1 MRVIRRRSKSMRKL
15 ITLLLVVNC
24 AYGQVYQKQ
33 PWYGLQ
39 VARVLP
45 DSVLYLPLDTARTR
59 DNISR
64 AGQVRWNRS
73 DSSLYVNSGTQW
85 IKISG
90 SGGGGSQTWE
100 QTLQQGAT
108 ATTLPIISRS
118 FLGQSLR
125 FENPANGQQVNFV
138 AGAGSVGNRT
148 LTMPIR
154 SGRLATWSPRTE
166 CVNDSLYAFDEGVR
180 YWTGTLCSG
189 GIKSAPYLG
198 ANGIEVVDSFVRLRS
213 APYGTGNAIWF
224 DSTRGSFGAGSAN
237 NVLTGVY
244 SVAIGSSTASGDN
257 SVAMGRSVASGDF
270 SVAMGSSV
278 ASRDNS
284 VAMGSSIASGGNS
297 VAMGGSV
304 ASGDFSVAMGSSVAS
319 GLGSVAMGGENTT
332 ASGEYSVAIGRAL
345 QNPNISSL
353 VIGDY
358 NDPTNNVVND
368 VVFQV
373 ARQFTNRFEVRGNGD
388 LLINNSVSSGTNY
401 VLTDVGGGVF
411 RPMPSSGGGADS
423 SVFATQFRLDTVKAN
438 RVITGS
444 DASLRSLHIT
454 GTSGAG
460 KLDLRHQASLPT
472 ATGQTTAIYANSV
485 GNLAWKNDNLHHTT
499 LATNH
504 ITADRSYRFQ
514 DKSYTVADS
523 AVVLNRTDSTLY
535 TTPHDL
541 NVKADSILSLD
552 DDGIALTTLGMSA
565 KFISANRKFY
575 QLTSSLVLTNGFYQG
590 IYFTV
595 KAPTLVTGVRWL
607 QVNTG
612 NYTAGTGFNGIG
624 LYRYNSTTDSL
635 ELVRETANEPNI
647 WQRAGSANSWQ
658 SAAFTSPVTVQPGV
672 YYIGWS
678 YNNSAQTTAP
688 TIGHS
693 QAMQTGSTNLPNG
706 KRLQFI
712 HSTTTASL
720 PSRIGWGSTS
730 TTGGLPFILIY

>member
-1 MRVIRRRSKSMRKL
+1 MRKL
-15 ITLLLVVNC
+15 IVLLFVMNV

-45 DSVLYLPLDTARTR
+45 DSVLYLPLDTARVR

-64 AGQVRWNRS
+64 AGQVRWNRA

-85 IKISG
+85 IKVSG
-90 SGGGGSQTWE
+90 SGGGGGSQTWE

-125 FENPANGQQVNFV
+125 FVNPANSNEVNFV
-138 AGAGSVGNRT
+138 MGSGSVSNRT

-154 SGRLATWSPRTE
+154 SGRLATWSQRIE
-166 CVNDSLYAFDEGVR
+166 CVNDSLFAYDEGVR
-180 YWTGTLCSG
+180 YWTGELCDDSVGTSSIIAGNQLVRNGDTLGLRSTSPGSGNALWFDPVKGSLAAGDAGNVASG
-189 GIKSAPYLG
+189 G
-198 ANGIEVVDSFVRLRS
+198 
-213 APYGTGNAIWF
+213 
-224 DSTRGSFGAGSAN
+224 
-237 NVLTGVY
+237 Y
-244 SVAIGSSTASGDN
+244 SVALGSGNISSNLASVSIGSNNLSSGDYSLSFGVNAISTGFTSISMGNDVSATGESAFSVGSGSSASGF
-257 SVAMGRSVASGDF
+257 AS
-270 SVAMGSSV
+270 A
-278 ASRDNS
+278 A
-284 VAMGSSIASGGNS
+284 IGNS
-297 VAMGGSV
+297 VS
-304 ASGDFSVAMGSSVAS
+304 
-319 GLGSVAMGGENTT
+319 
-332 ASGEYSVAIGRAL
+332 
-345 QNPNISSL
+345 NPNNASL
-353 VIGDY
+353 VIGNN
-358 NDPTNNVVND
+358 NDPSNNVTND

-373 ARQFTNRFEVRGNGD
+373 ARNSSNRFEVRGNGD

-411 RPMPSSGGGADS
+411 RPMPSAGGAPTWGSITGTLYDQ
-423 SVFATQFRLDTVKAN
+423 TDLRDTLAN
-438 RVITGS
+438 RIITGS

-454 GTSGAG
+454 GTNGNG
-460 KLDLRHQASLPT
+460 KLELRHQASLPT
-472 ATGQTTAIYANSV
+472 AGGQTTSLYANSN

-514 DKSYTVADS
+514 DKSYTLADS
-523 AVVLNRTDSTLY
+523 ADVLNRADSTLY

-575 QLTSSLVLTNGFYQG
+575 QLTSSLALTNGLYQG

-607 QVNTG
+607 QVNIG

-672 YYIGWS
+672 YYIGWN

-688 TIGHS
+688 SIGHS
-693 QAMQTGSTNLPNG
+693 QGMQTGSTNLPNG

-730 TTGGLPFILIY
+730 TTSGLPFILIY